1 MCCDLMMTNICS
13 LWNTCFRLYLMAIKI
28 NSQVNQ
34 LSCISISIQPLND
47 NAWTFFTWKGH
58 FHTHTV
64 ITLSLEPPGQCSIE
78 ILFLMLSHHHN
89 MPLFQNEMKVFLIE
103 RLCKSYAINTHTH
116 IRFYYF
122 VQFLWIIKFSFS
134 ISMFSFKVFQLSG
147 ANI

>member
-64 ITLSLEPPGQCSIE
+64 IALSLEPPGQCSIE

-89 MPLFQNEMKVFLIE
+89 MPLFQNEGVSYRTVVQIVCNKHTHSHSLLLLRTIFMNHKVFIL
-103 RLCKSYAINTHTH
+103 H
-116 IRFYYF
+116 
-122 VQFLWIIKFSFS
+122 
-134 ISMFSFKVFQLSG
+134 
-147 ANI
+147 